1 MSALS
6 PVMAL
11 ALPNASPLSHGLR
24 NEGGH
29 LGQRQAGP
37 ALLLLLPP
45 LPGLNVQVTPGR
57 SPPLLASSQCV
68 QIQFDGSRR
77 PREMRGASGRASE
90 GLGVGGGG
98 NGLSE
103 SWLSQDTVQGPSQTT
118 VKLRFRRHRKTPAMA
133 GVELGDWGRGGVGTR
148 KWRKHDSGPQSPAN
162 AMVRYTVL
170 DKALPMSLS
179 FLIWKEK
186 VTFED
191 YFKDHK
197 RERRKAM

>member
-1 MSALS
+1 M
-6 PVMAL
+6 
-11 ALPNASPLSHGLR
+11 LR
-24 NEGGH
+24 GGP
-29 LGQRQAGP
+29 QRACGW
-37 ALLLLLPP
+37 
-45 LPGLNVQVTPGR
+45 
-57 SPPLLASSQCV
+57 
-68 QIQFDGSRR
+68 
-77 PREMRGASGRASE
+77 E
-90 GLGVGGGG
+90 GGG

-103 SWLSQDTVQGPSQTT
+103 SWLCQDPAQGPSQTT
-118 VKLRFRRHRKTPAMA
+118 VKLRFRRHRKTPAMV
-133 GVELGDWGRGGVGTR
+133 GVELGDWGRGGVGNR
-148 KWRKHDSGPQSPAN
+148 KRRKHDSGPQSPAN